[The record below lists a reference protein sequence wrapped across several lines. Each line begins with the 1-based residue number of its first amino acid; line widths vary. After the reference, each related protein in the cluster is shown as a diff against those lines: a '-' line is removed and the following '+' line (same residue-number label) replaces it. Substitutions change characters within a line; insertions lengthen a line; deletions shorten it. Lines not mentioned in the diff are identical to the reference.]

1 MIDHAR
7 RCLAAHQIP
16 SRPAYAATGPRLMVW
31 ALELPAAAM
40 ARALRLQTAMEAA
53 LDVEG
58 VALRQRGR
66 LLLVEVPRAR
76 GQTVDLEAIGPA
88 LGVTATGKRVA
99 ISLDRTRP
107 HAIVAGMTGSG
118 KSELLRTLAL
128 IESRRADTD
137 LVLIDLKGGAFAELA
152 ERGHHVATD
161 GPGALAALGWA
172 AARIGRPGDGRRV
185 AIIVDEAAHLSAPA
199 CAAARDI
206 AERGRAA
213 GLRLVLATQY
223 IRADVLDRRVT
234 TAAAWR
240 ICGRVFDGQ
249 ASRLVIGQLGAERL
263 TGAGDMLL
271 SVGGAPATR
280 FQAAL
285 AGPGVWRY
293 ARTVEPLEIE
303 PGTDKDSLS
312 VAGEGGDMVAWATAT
327 GASARQIRMRFGIGQ
342 DKARA
347 IRDRAAGMTDQS
359 GEAQGVIRPDW
370 ATLRSVS
377 QGAG

>member
-1 MIDHAR
+1 MIDRVR

-16 SRPAYAATGPRLMVW
+16 SRPAYAATGPRLQVW

-40 ARALRLQTAMEAA
+40 ARALRLQTAMSAA
-53 LDVEG
+53 LDREG

-88 LGVTATGKRVA
+88 LGVTATGQRVG

-137 LVLIDLKGGAFAELA
+137 LVLIDLKGGAFDELA

-161 GPGALAALGWA
+161 GPGALAALRWA
-172 AARIGRPGDGRRV
+172 TSRIGADPDGRRCV
-185 AIIVDEAAHLSAPA
+185 VIVDEAVLVGEAGRRELL
-199 CAAARDI
+199 DI
-206 AERGRAA
+206 AERGR
-213 GLRLVLATQY
+213 GFRVHLVLATQY
-223 IRADVLDRRVT
+223 VSAEVLSRRITTSAD
-234 TAAAWR
+234 WR
-240 ICGRVFDGQ
+240 ICGRVFDVT
-249 ASRLVIGQLGAERL
+249 ASRLVLNQAGAERL
-263 TGAGDMLL
+263 TGQGDMLI
-271 SVGGAPATR
+271 SKGGAPAAR

-285 AGPGVWRY
+285 AGPGAWQH
-293 ARTVEPLEIE
+293 ARTVEPLELE

-312 VAGEGGDMVAWATAT
+312 VAGEGGDMVAWAAET
-327 GASARQIRMRFGIGQ
+327 GASARAIRLRFGIGQ

-359 GEAQGVIRPDW
+359 EKPAGVIRPDW

-377 QGAG
+377 QGA